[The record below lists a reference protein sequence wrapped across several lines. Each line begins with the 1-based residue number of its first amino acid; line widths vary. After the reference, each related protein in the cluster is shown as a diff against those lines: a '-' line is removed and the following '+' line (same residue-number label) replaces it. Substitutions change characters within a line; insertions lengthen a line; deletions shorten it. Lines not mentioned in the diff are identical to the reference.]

1 VRELHQAR
9 ILLILSIDTSGR
21 EGSLALLRGSAE
33 SAQVLELVP
42 LAGRQYS
49 AELIPLLAAALER
62 QKISKQD
69 IEAYAVVTG
78 PGSFTGLRVGIATVK
93 GLAEIFGRPIA
104 AVSMLEA
111 IALTTMQVGKVI
123 AALDAGRREVYV
135 GEYEVSTQGARCASE
150 MLLSLDEF
158 GKRLDANPSAQL
170 ITSELHIAE
179 AARFHTQVKQVER
192 PQADEIGRIGLKK
205 IPAGETVAPEVLEAN
220 YIRRSDAEI
229 FGKP

>member
-1 VRELHQAR
+1 M
-9 ILLILSIDTSGR
+9 LILSIDTSGR

-135 GEYEVSTQGARCASE
+135 GEYEVSAKGARCASE

>member
-1 VRELHQAR
+1 M
-9 ILLILSIDTSGR
+9 LILSIDTSGR

>member
-1 VRELHQAR
+1 M
-9 ILLILSIDTSGR
+9 LILSIDTSGR
-21 EGSLALLRGSAE
+21 EGSLALLRGRAE
-33 SAQVLELVP
+33 SAEVLELVP

-49 AELIPLLAAALER
+49 AELIPQIAAALER
-62 QKISKQD
+62 QNISKQD
-69 IEAYAVVTG
+69 VEAYSVVTG

-111 IALTTMQVGKVI
+111 IALTTMQPGKVI
-123 AALDAGRREVYV
+123 AAIDAGRQEVYV
-135 GEYEVSTQGARCASE
+135 GEYEVSAAGARCAGE

-158 GKRLDANPSAQL
+158 DKLLDANPSAQL
-170 ITSELHIAE
+170 ITPELQIAE

-192 PQADEIGRIGLKK
+192 PQADEIARIGLTK
-205 IPAGETVAPEVLEAN
+205 IAKNDTVAPEVLEAN

-229 FGKP
+229 FGKS

>member
-1 VRELHQAR
+1 M
-9 ILLILSIDTSGR
+9 LILSIDTSGR

-192 PQADEIGRIGLKK
+192 PQADEIGRIALKK